1 MTRELSPSEL
11 QDEVSFLKQEL
22 TALRQQNAILR
33 QEVVALKRSELE
45 QKAAFRI
52 SEAAYH
58 ARSLDVLFKQ
68 VHRII
73 DDMIPARN
81 LFVAI
86 YDDRSGQVYFPYY
99 ADEFDQPP
107 ASFGMHTPRAER
119 GLTYTIIRDGKE
131 YLLTHADYMQ
141 MVEDRKIDIFGTPPQ
156 CWLGV
161 PLRTPD
167 RIIGALVVQSYSPGL
182 VYTQDDQ
189 TFLRFAAGQIAV
201 TVERTRISAELW
213 HNKRLMESIS
223 DAIITTDLEFKVQS
237 LNYAAEQLY
246 GWTTAEA
253 VEKNVHELFKTEPED
268 VPQQVAAALA
278 EKGIWEGELLQTT
291 REAERIN
298 ILSSFG
304 VIYDLEGKPSG
315 LIMVN
320 RNITQTR
327 RHEKRQ
333 QAFYKI
339 AAAVSDADD
348 LDNLYEIVHE
358 IIGEVILASNFYIA
372 TYDQQ
377 TDLVRYPYYFSEN
390 GMIAAQPRTHF
401 AQTSTG
407 LTALLIRKG
416 TALLLK
422 KADLDAMRE
431 QELLEIKIPGTTEW
445 LGVPLKTT
453 DGQIIGVI
461 AVMTNNPAEHF
472 SRGDEDFLT
481 FVSTQVAMAMQRK
494 RTQDD
499 LRDKEERYRL
509 LLETSPDAIF
519 YVNRDGMILFA
530 NRQAIDLLGAQSPA
544 ELLKPWVNWVVE
556 PERRQAAQ
564 YTSNLRQEGVERHV
578 QLHMQRLDGSIFLV
592 ELNISMIRDEDQT
605 PRGFIMVGRD
615 ITLQKEV
622 EESLREGEERFR
634 SFVEQSTEGMILTNE
649 NGEVLVWN
657 QSMEN
662 ISGIRRDSV
671 IGRPFWDLDF
681 DFAVDKEKAD
691 PFRQKVRA
699 AMQQVYESGEIPDYV
714 TRMIHETYLRRADGV
729 RRYTRQV
736 VFPIR
741 TSHGFQLGVSCVD
754 LTEEKRQEK
763 TRKAFY
769 QVAESLV
776 ESRTLDDFYKS
787 IHAIV
792 GEVVPAQNFYI
803 ALYDAALESLQFVY
817 FVDDLEPAPNE
828 HWMRIFKP
836 GKSLSM
842 YLIRLGQPVLITAEK
857 LRELM
862 ENGDIDLTGSQ
873 ASQEHLMEWLGAPL
887 KIEDRIIGLMV
898 VKSYAPDI
906 HFDQDSLEFL
916 SIISNQVA
924 LAIER
929 KRSENALRESERRL
943 RQITDNMTDLIT
955 QTDVEGVIKYA
966 SPSWSRLV
974 GYLPEEVLNT
984 SYFEYLHETEI
995 DSVMNAFAMAMN
1007 RRSSGVVEHRFRHK
1021 DGHFLWLE
1029 MHGSLIL
1036 GDDNEI
1042 MGSVFAGVDI
1052 TERKRREKMQQALYL
1067 ISKSAVVAR
1076 DLDTLYSLI
1085 HTIVAELIPA
1095 NNLYIALFDPITQMV
1110 SFPYFVDEQDTPPE
1124 PSHIGR
1130 RVTDYLIRTGKPL
1143 LFVPDEIYSLVE
1155 KGEIEIEGPMP
1166 YSWLGVPLKT
1176 SDDVILGALVVQD
1189 YSGQATYRKAD
1200 EDLLIYVSTQIAMA
1214 IQRKQ
1219 ADEGVRE
1226 SEHKFRSF
1234 IEQSVDGIFLA
1245 DETGRITAW
1254 NQAMENITASS
1265 AASQIG
1271 RTIWEVMHATYPP
1284 RLRTQRSLDDLKKLF
1299 EVIYR
1304 DGISPNLN
1312 RLDERLLVGADGK
1325 HHYVQVMM
1333 FPIQTRKGTMLGG
1346 VMRDVTSQKQMEIS
1360 LFASQKLA
1368 DLGTLAAGVAH
1379 ELNSPLQ
1386 VITGQSEDLINDIA
1400 QGNPIDSE
1408 RLKMDLEMINRNA
1421 WRSAKIIRS
1430 LLTYARPSAE
1440 QVEMLDINSMIKD
1453 TLLLIEHQLKSW
1465 MGIRIQTDL
1474 AEDLPAIP
1482 CDRTQMSQVLINLLT
1497 NARDAMPQ
1505 GGQITIVTRNDPDLQ
1520 KVIVKVKD
1528 TGVGIPDEL
1537 KEKIFTP
1544 FFTTKTIGKGTG
1556 LGLSLVMGI
1565 IQAHGGEISVES
1577 KLNEGTTFI
1586 IHLPRHYTGKA
1597 LNLGMMGRF
1606 GESDDVEE
1614 GV

>member
-1 MTRELSPSEL
+1 MPKELLPSEL
-11 QDEVSFLKQEL
+11 QEELTFLKQEL
-22 TALRQQNAILR
+22 SLMRQQNSVLR

-58 ARSLDVLFKQ
+58 ARSLDILFKQ

-86 YDDRSGQVYFPYY
+86 YDDRSGQIYFPYY
-99 ADEFDQPP
+99 SDEYDQAP
-107 ASFGMHTPRAER
+107 ASFGMHTPRGER

-131 YLLTHADYMQ
+131 YLLTHASYMK
-141 MVEDRKIDIFGTPPQ
+141 MVDEKKIEIFGTPPQ

-182 VYTQDDQ
+182 VYTEDDQ
-189 TFLRFAAGQIAV
+189 AFLRFAAGQLAV
-201 TVERTRISAELW
+201 TVERTRVSAELW

-223 DAIITTDLEFKVQS
+223 DAIITTDLEFRVQS
-237 LNYAAEQLY
+237 LNHAAEALY
-246 GWTTAEA
+246 GWPIEDAL
-253 VEKNVHELFKTEPED
+253 EKNVHSLYHTMPED
-268 VPQQVAAALA
+268 VPQQVAVALA
-278 EKGIWEGELLQTT
+278 EKGIWEGELLQIT
-291 REAERIN
+291 RDGEQLN
-298 ILSSFG
+298 ILSSMG
-304 VIYDLEGKPSG
+304 VIYDIEGKPSG
-315 LIMVN
+315 LISVN
-320 RNITQTR
+320 RDISQTR
-327 RHEKRQ
+327 QHEKRQ

-339 AAAVSDADD
+339 AAAVSEADD

-377 TDLVRYPYYFSEN
+377 TDLVRYPYYFSDN
-390 GMIAAQPRTHF
+390 GMIASQPRTHF
-401 AQTSTG
+401 AHNSTG
-407 LTALLIRKG
+407 LTAYLIQKG
-416 TALLLK
+416 TSVLLK
-422 KADLDAMRE
+422 KVELDEMSG
-431 QELLEIKIPGTTEW
+431 QGQLEIKIPGTTEW

-453 DGQIIGVI
+453 DNQIIGII
-461 AVMTNNPAEHF
+461 AVMTNNPTEHF
-472 SRGDEDFLT
+472 SRGDEEFLT
-481 FVSTQVAMAMQRK
+481 FVSTQVAMALQRK

-509 LLETSPDAIF
+509 LLETSPDAYL
-519 YVNRDGMILFA
+519 YVNRDEMILFA
-530 NRQAIDLLGAQSPA
+530 NRQAIELLGAQSPA
-544 ELLKPWVNWVVE
+544 ELLTPWVNWVVE
-556 PERRQAAQ
+556 AERSAAAR
-564 YTSNLRQEGVERHV
+564 YTRNLHQEGVERNI
-578 QLHMQRLDGSIFLV
+578 QLHMQRVDGSIILV
-592 ELNISMIRDEDQT
+592 ELNISMIRDADQL

-615 ITLQKEV
+615 ITLQKES

-634 SFVEQSTEGMILTNE
+634 SFVEQSTEGIILTNE
-649 NGEVLVWN
+649 NGQVIVWN

-662 ISGIRRDSV
+662 ISGLSREQT
-671 IGRPFWDLDF
+671 IGKPFWSLDF
-681 DFAVDKEKAD
+681 VFAVDPEKMD
-691 PFRQKVRA
+691 FFREKVKT
-699 AMQQVYESGEIPDYV
+699 AMLEVYESGKIPEHV
-714 TRMIHETYLRRADGV
+714 NQLLHETYLRRSDGI

-741 TSHGFQLGVSCVD
+741 TSHGFQMGVSCVD

-763 TRKAFY
+763 SRKAFY

-776 ESRTLDDFYKS
+776 EARTLDDFYKS
-787 IHAIV
+787 IHRIV
-792 GEVVPAQNFYI
+792 GEVIPAQNFYI
-803 ALYDAALESLQFVY
+803 ALYDAKVDSLHFVY
-817 FVDDLEPAPNE
+817 FMDDLEPAPND
-828 HWMRIFKP
+828 HWLRIFKP

-842 YLIRLGQPVLITAEK
+842 YLIRQGQSILITAEQ
-857 LRELM
+857 LRQLVESD
-862 ENGDIDLTGSQ
+862 EIDLSGSQ

-898 VKSYAPDI
+898 VKSYVPDI
-906 HFDQDSLEFL
+906 HYDQNALEFL

-1007 RRSSGVVEHRFRHK
+1007 RRLSGVVEHRFRHK

-1029 MHGSLIL
+1029 MHGSLIFN
-1036 GDDNEI
+1036 DENDI
-1042 MGSVFAGVDI
+1042 MGTVFAGVDI

-1095 NNLYIALFDPITQMV
+1095 NNLYIALFDPVSRMIT
-1110 SFPYFVDEQDTPPE
+1110 FPYFVDEQDTPPE
-1124 PSHIGR
+1124 PTPIGH

-1143 LFVPDEIYSLVE
+1143 LFVPEEIYSLVE
-1155 KGEIEIEGPMP
+1155 KGEIEIDGPMP
-1166 YSWLGVPLKT
+1166 CSWLGVPLKT

-1245 DETGRITAW
+1245 DEAGKVTAW

-1265 AASQIG
+1265 AGSQIG

-1284 RLRTQRSLDDLKKLF
+1284 RLRTPRSLDDLRKLF
-1299 EVIYR
+1299 EAIYR
-1304 DGISPNLN
+1304 EGISPNLN
-1312 RLDERLLVGADGK
+1312 RLDERLLVGAGGK

-1333 FPIQTRKGTMLGG
+1333 FPIQTRKGLMLGG

-1386 VITGQSEDLINDIA
+1386 VITGQSEDLINDIV
-1400 QGNPIDSE
+1400 QGNLIDND
-1408 RLKMDLEMINRNA
+1408 RLKQDLEMINRNA

-1465 MGIRIQTDL
+1465 MGIRIQTEL
-1474 AEDLPAIP
+1474 ADDLPAIP

-1505 GGQITIVTRNDPDLQ
+1505 GGQITIVSRNDVDLQ
-1520 KVIVKVKD
+1520 QVVLEVKD
-1528 TGVGIPDEL
+1528 TGAGIPDEL
-1537 KEKIFTP
+1537 KDKIFTP

-1577 KLNEGTTFI
+1577 KLNVGTTFI

-1606 GESDDVEE
+1606 GESDDGEE
-1614 GV
+1614 EL